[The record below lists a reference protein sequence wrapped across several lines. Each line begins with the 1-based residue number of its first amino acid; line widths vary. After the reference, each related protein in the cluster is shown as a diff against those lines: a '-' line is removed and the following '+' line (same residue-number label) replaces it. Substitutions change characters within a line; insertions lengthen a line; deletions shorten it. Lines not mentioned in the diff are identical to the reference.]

1 MMSETIKWI
10 AADLNIPETSV
21 QRTISLLKEGA
32 TIPFIARY
40 RKEATGSLDEIQ
52 ISGIR
57 RMWLQFEEL
66 EKRKQSVLASI
77 EEQGKL
83 TEQLR
88 TSIVNCRWSTELEDL
103 YLPYKQKRKTKA
115 SIARDNGL
123 EPLANF
129 LMEQRNGPLND
140 IARTFVKNNVK
151 SIDEALEGARHIIA
165 EKISEQSEA
174 RAGIRALFQREGI
187 ISSSVVKTKTEEAVK
202 YKDYFKS
209 QERLMRCPSHRFLA
223 MLRGAE
229 EGFLRISIGP
239 EDPEKALQQLE
250 RRFVK
255 GTSPASEQIR
265 IAVADSY
272 QRLLAPSIETE
283 MFHHYKEKADKE
295 AIVVFAENLLQLL
308 LAAPLGNK
316 SVLAIDPGYRS
327 GCKCVCLDRQGNLLH
342 NETIYPHPPQ
352 SQGKQAGAKIH
363 QLCEVYKIE
372 AIAIGNGTAGRE
384 TEAFIQSL
392 RFNREIQVFVVS
404 EQGASVYSASPVAR
418 EEFPEYDVTVRGAV
432 SIGRRLMDPLAELV
446 KIDPKSIG
454 VGQYQHDVD
463 QNLLKSGLDE
473 IVERAV
479 NSVGVNLNTA
489 SKHLLTYVSGIGPH
503 LAQNIVT
510 YRKENGAF
518 RSRKQLRQVAR
529 LGEKA
534 FEQCA
539 GFLRIHESEHPLDN
553 TSVHPERYELV
564 ERMAKDAGVTLQEFI
579 QNVDLRKGINLQK
592 YVNADAG
599 IPTLTDIMDALAKPG
614 LDPRSRI
621 KIFEFAKGITKPEHL
636 EPGMRIPG
644 IITNIT
650 RFGAFVDIG
659 VKQDG
664 LIHLSQM
671 ADRFISDP
679 AEVVKLN
686 QHVMVKVL
694 EVDLPRKR
702 IGLSLKE

>member
-1 MMSETIKWI
+1 MSDISQWI
-10 AADLNIPETSV
+10 AADLGTPFFAV
-21 QRTISLLKEGA
+21 DKTISLLKSGA
-32 TIPFIARY
+32 TVPFIARY

-52 ISGIR
+52 IAAIR
-57 RMWLQFEEL
+57 RLWLQFEEL
-66 EKRKQSVLASI
+66 EKRKQTILSVI

-83 TEQLR
+83 TESLR
-88 TSIVNCRWSTELEDL
+88 TSILDCRSVTALEDL

-115 SIARDNGL
+115 SVARENGL
-123 EPLANF
+123 EPLATF
-129 LMEQRNGPLND
+129 LLEQRNGPLND
-140 IARTFVKNNVK
+140 IARSFVKNNVK
-151 SIDEALEGARHIIA
+151 TIDEALEGARHILA
-165 EKISEQSEA
+165 EIISESIEA
-174 RAGIRALFQREGI
+174 RAGIRALFQREGVI
-187 ISSSVVKTKTEEAVK
+187 QSGVVKSKAEEAIK
-202 YKDYFKS
+202 YKDYFS
-209 QERLMRCPSHRFLA
+209 SRERLMRCPSHRFLA

-229 EGFLRISIGP
+229 EGFLRISISP
-239 EDPEKALQQLE
+239 EDPDKAIQQLE

-255 GTSPASEQIR
+255 GTSPASEQVR

-283 MFHHYKEKADKE
+283 IFHHYKEKADKE
-295 AIVVFAENLLQLL
+295 AIAVFAENLLQLL

-316 SVLAIDPGYRS
+316 SVLAIDPGFRS
-327 GCKCVCLDRQGNLLH
+327 GCKCVCLDKQGNLLH

-352 SQGKQAGAKIH
+352 SQSKQAAAKIH

-384 TEAFIQSL
+384 TESFIQSL
-392 RFNREIQVFVVS
+392 RFHSEIQVFVVS

-463 QNLLKSGLDE
+463 QALLKSGLDE

-489 SKHLLTYVSGIGPH
+489 SKHLLTYVSGIGPN
-503 LAQNIVT
+503 LAQNIVA

-539 GFLRIHESEHPLDN
+539 GFLRIHESENPLDN

-564 ERMAKDAGVTLQEFI
+564 EKMAKEAGVTLAEFI
-579 QNVDLRKGINLQK
+579 RDGQKRKEVDLKK
-592 YVNADAG
+592 YTDAETG
-599 IPTLTDIMDALAKPG
+599 LPTLNDIMDALAKPG
-614 LDPRSRI
+614 LDPRSKI
-621 KIFEFAKGITKPEHL
+621 KVFEFAKGITKPEHL

-644 IITNIT
+644 IVTNIT

-664 LIHLSQM
+664 LIHLSNL

-694 EVDLPRKR
+694 EVDLARKR

>member
-1 MMSETIKWI
+1 MQDIPKWI
-10 AADLNIPETSV
+10 SADLNLPLTAV
-21 QRTISLLKEGA
+21 QKTISLLKDGA

-40 RKEATGSLDEIQ
+40 RKEATGSLDEVQ
-52 ISGIR
+52 LSAIR
-57 RMWLQFEEL
+57 SLLLQYDEL
-66 EKRKQSVLASI
+66 EKRKLSVLSSI

-83 TEQLR
+83 TDDLR
-88 TSIVNCRWSTELEDL
+88 NSILTSRSATELEDL
-103 YLPYKQKRKTKA
+103 YLPYRQKRKTKA
-115 SIARDNGL
+115 SIARENGL
-123 EPLANF
+123 APLAE
-129 LMEQRNGPLND
+129 LLLLQGSGSVQE
-140 IARTFVKNNVK
+140 IARPFVKKPLLNTE
-151 SIDEALEGARHIIA
+151 EALEGARHILA
-165 EKISEQSEA
+165 EKISEHAEA
-174 RAGIRALFQREGI
+174 RAGIRALYQREGVI
-187 ISSSVVKTKTEEAVK
+187 QSAVIKAKAEEATK
-202 YKDYFKS
+202 YKDYYNS
-209 QERLMRCPSHRFLA
+209 RERLMRCPSHRFLA

-229 EGFLRISIGP
+229 EGFLRISIKP
-239 EDPEKALQQLE
+239 EDEDKALQQLE
-250 RRFVK
+250 RRFLK
-255 GTSPASEQIR
+255 GYSPSSEQVRLAIN
-265 IAVADSY
+265 DSY
-272 QRLLAPSIETE
+272 HRLLAPSIETE
-283 MFHHYKEKADKE
+283 MFRHYKEKADKE
-295 AIVVFAENLLQLL
+295 AIAVFAENLKQLL

-316 SVLAIDPGYRS
+316 AVLAIDPGFRS

-352 SQGKQAGAKIH
+352 SQEKQAGAKIH

-384 TEAFIQSL
+384 TESFIQRL
-392 RFNREIQVFVVS
+392 RFNKDIQVYVVS

-463 QNLLKSGLDE
+463 QNLLKTGLDE

-479 NSVGVNLNTA
+479 NAVGVNLNTA
-489 SKHLLTYVSGIGPH
+489 SKHLLAYVSGIGPV
-503 LAQNIVT
+503 LAQNIVS
-510 YRKENGAF
+510 YRKENGPF
-518 RSRKQLRQVAR
+518 RSRREIKKVAR

-539 GFLRIHESEHPLDN
+539 GFLRIPEGEHPLDN
-553 TSVHPERYELV
+553 TSVHPERYALV
-564 ERMAKDAGVTLQEFI
+564 EKMASGTGVPLKEFI
-579 QNVDLRKGINLQK
+579 RNAEVRKTVNLQK
-592 YVNADAG
+592 YLDDETG
-599 IPTLTDIMDALAKPG
+599 LPTLNDIMEALSKPG
-614 LDPRSRI
+614 LDPRS
-621 KIFEFAKGITKPEHL
+621 KIQVFEFAKGITKPEHL

-664 LIHLSQM
+664 LIHLSNM

-679 AEVVKLN
+679 SEVVKLN

-694 EVDLPRKR
+694 EVDLVRKR

>member
-1 MMSETIKWI
+1 MSDISQWI
-10 AADLNIPETSV
+10 AADLGTPFFAV
-21 QRTISLLKEGA
+21 DKTISLLKSGA
-32 TIPFIARY
+32 TVPFIARY

-52 ISGIR
+52 IAAIR
-57 RMWLQFEEL
+57 RLWLQFEEL
-66 EKRKQSVLASI
+66 EKRKQTILSVI

-83 TEQLR
+83 TESLR
-88 TSIVNCRWSTELEDL
+88 TSILDCRSATALEDL

-115 SIARDNGL
+115 SVARENGL
-123 EPLANF
+123 EPLATF
-129 LMEQRNGPLND
+129 LLEQRNGPLND
-140 IARTFVKNNVK
+140 IARSFVKNNVK
-151 SIDEALEGARHIIA
+151 TIDEALEGARHILA
-165 EKISEQSEA
+165 EIISESIEA
-174 RAGIRALFQREGI
+174 RAGIRALFQREGVI
-187 ISSSVVKTKTEEAVK
+187 QSGVVKSKAEEAIK
-202 YKDYFKS
+202 YKDYFS
-209 QERLMRCPSHRFLA
+209 SRERLMRCPSHRFLA

-229 EGFLRISIGP
+229 EGFLRISISP
-239 EDPEKALQQLE
+239 EDPDKAIQQLE

-255 GTSPASEQIR
+255 GTSPASEQVR

-283 MFHHYKEKADKE
+283 IFHHYKEKADKE
-295 AIVVFAENLLQLL
+295 AIAVFAENLLQLL

-316 SVLAIDPGYRS
+316 SVLAIDPGFRS
-327 GCKCVCLDRQGNLLH
+327 GCKCVCLDKQGNLLH

-352 SQGKQAGAKIH
+352 SQSKQAAAKIH

-384 TEAFIQSL
+384 TESFIQSL
-392 RFNREIQVFVVS
+392 RFHHDIQVFAVS

-463 QNLLKSGLDE
+463 QALLKSGLDE

-503 LAQNIVT
+503 LAQNIVS

-518 RSRKQLRQVAR
+518 RSRKQLKQVAR

-564 ERMAKDAGVTLQEFI
+564 EKMAKDAGVTLAEFI
-579 QNVDLRKGINLQK
+579 RDGQKRKEVDLKNYTDTETGL
-592 YVNADAG
+592 
-599 IPTLTDIMDALAKPG
+599 PTLNDIMDALAKPG
-614 LDPRSRI
+614 LDPRSKI
-621 KIFEFAKGITKPEHL
+621 KVFEFAKGITKPEHL

-644 IITNIT
+644 IVTNIT

-664 LIHLSQM
+664 LIHLSNL

-694 EVDLPRKR
+694 EVDLARKR

>member
-1 MMSETIKWI
+1 
-10 AADLNIPETSV
+10 
-21 QRTISLLKEGA
+21 
-32 TIPFIARY
+32 
-40 RKEATGSLDEIQ
+40 
-52 ISGIR
+52 
-57 RMWLQFEEL
+57 
-66 EKRKQSVLASI
+66 
-77 EEQGKL
+77 
-83 TEQLR
+83 
-88 TSIVNCRWSTELEDL
+88 
-103 YLPYKQKRKTKA
+103 
-115 SIARDNGL
+115 
-123 EPLANF
+123 
-129 LMEQRNGPLND
+129 
-140 IARTFVKNNVK
+140 
-151 SIDEALEGARHIIA
+151 
-165 EKISEQSEA
+165 
-174 RAGIRALFQREGI
+174 
-187 ISSSVVKTKTEEAVK
+187 
-202 YKDYFKS
+202 
-209 QERLMRCPSHRFLA
+209 
-223 MLRGAE
+223 
-229 EGFLRISIGP
+229 
-239 EDPEKALQQLE
+239 
-250 RRFVK
+250 
-255 GTSPASEQIR
+255 
-265 IAVADSY
+265 
-272 QRLLAPSIETE
+272 
-283 MFHHYKEKADKE
+283 
-295 AIVVFAENLLQLL
+295 
-308 LAAPLGNK
+308 LGNK

-327 GCKCVCLDRQGNLLH
+327 GCKCVCLDRHGNLLH

-579 QNVDLRKGINLQK
+579 RNVDLRKGINLQK

-621 KIFEFAKGITKPEHL
+621 KVFEFAKGITKPEHL

-702 IGLSLKE
+702 IGLSLRE